1 MYVRGSGGISLHIQ
15 TTDLA
20 VKNRAVVHDNH
31 GCVVLGSGNVK
42 VDTID
47 LLGVGLARGKIVLT
61 NNLGSVKAPSVG
73 LVKSL
78 GGGIEGRL
86 AEAQTIFEY
95 LAVELAEPCKV
106 AALEALDARRAV
118 DSAALVARDAKHAAI
133 PTGLAAFALAAF
145 ALAALAIELAAG
157 TAVGA
162 WWAACARAA
171 VGARGALG
179 AAIAESAL
187 GISTAANVRVET
199 LAHGKHASVIMAIT
213 LRRVVIVSDG
223 LDLASVSLEAHGV
236 DDVVVDGQHVV
247 LVHIVKL
254 GLVLKVVLGSLGN
267 GRGFGQVEHCL
278 GKGFQ
283 NGLTNFKL
291 FPGSD
296 GHLTFGRAK
305 VQTNHTAL
313 LVLDDGNLNVAKKFD
328 VACRAGQAGNLGE
341 VNRAQDDFLLV
352 VHVLEHL
359 RKHVVLSGI
368 NAVHGC
374 HVLEGLDTLNTSSL
388 ILLNG
393 VLLLRLFFLLLL
405 IILAFLSLFAFLDH
419 LLGFLDVFGTSQ
431 GLEQALNVR
440 NFARGNIFGIR
451 CSVRRVV

>member
-1 MYVRGSGGISLHIQ
+1 VDVRGSGGISLHIQ

-31 GCVVLGSGNVK
+31 GCVVLGSVNVK

-47 LLGVGLARGKIVLT
+47 LLRVGLARGKIVLT

-95 LAVELAEPCKV
+95 LAVALAEACKV
-106 AALEALDARRAV
+106 AALEALDARRAI

-157 TAVGA
+157 KAVGA
-162 WWAACARAA
+162 WWAACERAA
-171 VGARGALG
+171 VGARGA
-179 AAIAESAL
+179 AIAESAL
-187 GISTAANVRVET
+187 RISPAANVRVET
-199 LAHGKHASVIMAIT
+199 LAHGKRASVIMAIT
-213 LRRVVIVSDG
+213 LRRVVIVRDG
-223 LDLASVSLEAHGV
+223 LDFVSVSLEAHGV

-247 LVHIVKL
+247 LVHIVEL

-267 GRGFGQVEHCL
+267 GRGFGQVEHGL

-291 FPGSD
+291 FLGSD

-313 LVLDDGNLNVAKKFD
+313 LVLDDGNLYVAKKFD

-405 IILAFLSLFAFLDH
+405 AFLTLFAFLDH
-419 LLGFLDVFGTSQ
+419 LGFLDVFGTSQ

-440 NFARGNIFGIR
+440 NIASGNIFGIR
-451 CSVRRVV
+451 CSIRRVI